1 MSVPI
6 TFPRFALPI
15 KWYLASYRACR
26 DCTFAIEE
34 LRNERVSLS
43 SWKVKWAGICSLLKA
58 SIHLMRAKDAKSC
71 MPETLR
77 RELIEVWHRLGS
89 ERSKYKIFWEFID
102 KERNNILKE
111 YDFSAYA
118 VVLADDGSVSNATP
132 TLLRI
137 LSEGEKEAL
146 VIRGGAYDGRLALD
160 VASEAAQWIEE
171 TLLSA
176 IRAAGY
182 DPEQNVM
189 SEDFVAPPTPP
200 LLATFLSQGETGTS

>member
-1 MSVPI
+1 M
-6 TFPRFALPI
+6 
-15 KWYLASYRACR
+15 
-26 DCTFAIEE
+26 
-34 LRNERVSLS
+34 SLS
-43 SWKVKWAGICSLLKA
+43 AWKVKWAGICSLLKA

-77 RELIEVWHRLGS
+77 RELIGVWNRLGS

-118 VVLADDGSVSNATP
+118 AVLAADGSVNDATP

-160 VASEAAQWIEE
+160 VASEAVQWIEE

-176 IRAAGY
+176 IKAAGY

-189 SEDFVAPPTPP
+189 SEDFVPPPTPP
-200 LLATFLSQGETGTS
+200 SFATFLSQGETGTS